1 MSGFYFSVLAAA
13 GGSVAFLFCLWF
25 FQLSSY
31 RAAEYI
37 VLFRTG
43 KGISLILAA
52 FAFLCCSIYGNFA
65 AMTASALFFE
75 MLSTYF
81 LKQPK
86 KVALKRTGR
95 FKRLFVVGC
104 FFIVVSASVY
114 PPSALFFSFAA
125 PAVSAVVLSPYEKIK
140 NAGYIEKA
148 RNAYS
153 AVPVRVCITGSYGK
167 TTVKNMCF
175 TILSEIYKTFA
186 TPLSYNTPLGLALA
200 SDGLSGDERIAVV
213 EMGARRV
220 GDIAEL
226 TKIVIPTVAVVTGI
240 APQHIKTFR
249 TLDNVAKEKL
259 SLLNALKD
267 KSAFIYNAD
276 DENLC
281 AYLSALGI
289 EGLGCG
295 IGGNYVRAHREGEEW
310 VFSYGN
316 TEIRSVV
323 KVLGE
328 GSVGDMAMA
337 VGVAA
342 MLKVP
347 AEKIAAGIGK
357 IRPSPHRMEYFE
369 KNGVTI
375 IDDSYNCNIQGAS
388 EACKVLRQLGKRS
401 FVITA
406 GIVEGGKKAGELN
419 RKIGSML
426 SETAYLTVAVG
437 VNAGSIREGYLSGK
451 KKGEFMTALR
461 LDDAVRTVSERC
473 VPGDVILFM
482 NDLPDNYV

>member
-1 MSGFYFSVLAAA
+1 M
-13 GGSVAFLFCLWF
+13 
-25 FQLSSY
+25 
-31 RAAEYI
+31 
-37 VLFRTG
+37 
-43 KGISLILAA
+43 
-52 FAFLCCSIYGNFA
+52 
-65 AMTASALFFE
+65 
-75 MLSTYF
+75 
-81 LKQPK
+81 
-86 KVALKRTGR
+86 
-95 FKRLFVVGC
+95 
-104 FFIVVSASVY
+104 
-114 PPSALFFSFAA
+114 
-125 PAVSAVVLSPYEKIK
+125 LSPYEKIK

-213 EMGARRV
+213 EMGARRP

-226 TKIVIPTVAVVTGI
+226 TGIVTPTVAVVTGI

-259 SLLNALKD
+259 SLLNALRD

-276 DENLC
+276 DKNLC

-369 KNGVTI
+369 KTGSPSSTTATTATYRGHRKLAKCSGSWGKGV
-375 IDDSYNCNIQGAS
+375 
-388 EACKVLRQLGKRS
+388 L
-401 FVITA
+401 
-406 GIVEGGKKAGELN
+406 
-419 RKIGSML
+419 
-426 SETAYLTVAVG
+426 
-437 VNAGSIREGYLSGK
+437 
-451 KKGEFMTALR
+451 
-461 LDDAVRTVSERC
+461 
-473 VPGDVILFM
+473 
-482 NDLPDNYV
+482 